1 MALIEKIEIN
11 ALKEA
16 FKNPFLYVCFII
28 FAGIAYSVNTIISF
42 PLLLAIAFVFSLILV
57 IDFKHYIIPDSAQV
71 ALFILANLLVYTSID
86 RFWVESYIGFALAL
100 FVFGGIYIV
109 FEYLL
114 KKPAIGLGDVKL
126 LANVGLLLGALS
138 FNVFLWIL
146 TITAGSFVII
156 KKLRKSE
163 NKMIPYG
170 PFIVVSAWV
179 CLLYFFPLNEI
190 YLDILKM
197 I

>member
-156 KKLRKSE
+156 KSLE
-163 NKMIPYG
+163 N
-170 PFIVVSAWV
+170 
-179 CLLYFFPLNEI
+179 
-190 YLDILKM
+190 LK
-197 I
+197 IK

>member
-16 FKNPFLYVCFII
+16 FKSPFLYVGFII

-57 IDFKHYIIPDSAQV
+57 IDFKHYIIPDTAQV
-71 ALFILANLLVYTSID
+71 ALFILANLLVYTSVD

-100 FVFGGIYIV
+100 FVFGGIYVV

-170 PFIVVSAWV
+170 PFIVVSAWI

>member
-16 FKNPFLYVCFII
+16 FKSPFLYVGFIV
-28 FAGIAYSVNTIISF
+28 FAGIAYSVNTIINF
-42 PLLLAIAFVFSLILV
+42 PILLAIAFVFSLILV
-57 IDFKHYIIPDSAQV
+57 IDFKHYIIPDTTQV
-71 ALFILANLLVYTSID
+71 ALFILANLLVYTSVD
-86 RFWVESYIGFALAL
+86 RFWVESYVGFALAL
-100 FVFGGIYIV
+100 FVFGGIYVV

-170 PFIVVSAWV
+170 PFIVVSAWI